1 MSEFKFSCPNCQQNI
16 AATNEYCGLQ
26 INCPGCNAVITVPDA
41 PEAPPTTA
49 SPHKNKLSMAP
60 STVQHANT
68 STVMAAA
75 TVRKAKKPRY
85 GLYIG
90 LGCGALAAVAA
101 ILLIPKAMDKYHQHQ
116 EVVAAEIKATNT
128 PVQLPPPDLSA
139 SEILQKMTAAYKTYT
154 SYSADGESVTEMD
167 MSAISP
173 ALTTP
178 VETKTK
184 ISVRLAR
191 PSLYRL
197 EWEKT
202 PAVGAKVTQGS
213 VWSAGSG
220 DFLKNGSASSR
231 MKNRETALATAGSNS
246 GTMSSVIASLF
257 FDQNGSMSP
266 MLNSFSK
273 TNNETLD
280 NRKCYVLTGHLGFQN
295 LHIWVHKD
303 DFLIPRLEIVFGG
316 KMDESLLASLP
327 AAQKAQMQKMEKIKG
342 NITETYS
349 EIATNQTM
357 NSDAFQS
364 AIPIVPNQPTQHKVK
379 RDSRS
384 PRGSRQ

>member
-16 AATNEYCGLQ
+16 AATSEYCGLQ
-26 INCPGCNAVITVPDA
+26 INCPGCNAAITVPDA

-128 PVQLPPPDLSA
+128 PPPPPPDLSA
-139 SEILQKMTAAYKTYT
+139 SEILQKMTAAYKAYT
-154 SYSADGESVTEMD
+154 SYSADGESVSTVD

-202 PAVGAKVTQGS
+202 SATGAKTIQGS

-231 MKNRETALATAGSNS
+231 MKNRETALATAGSYS
-246 GTMSSVIASLF
+246 GTMSPVIASLF
-257 FDQNGSMSP
+257 FNQNDSMSSVF
-266 MLNSFSK
+266 NSFSK

-280 NRKCYVLTGHLGFQN
+280 NHKCYVLTGHLGFQN

-303 DFLIPRLEIVFGG
+303 DFLIPRLEVVLGG
-316 KMDESLLASLP
+316 KMDESLLANLP

-349 EIATNQTM
+349 EISTNQTM